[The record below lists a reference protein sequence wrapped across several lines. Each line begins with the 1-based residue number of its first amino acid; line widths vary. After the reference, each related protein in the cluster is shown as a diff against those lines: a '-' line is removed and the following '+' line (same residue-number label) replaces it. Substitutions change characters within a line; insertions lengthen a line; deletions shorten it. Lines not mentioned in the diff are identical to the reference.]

1 MMFTLRMAWR
11 ELRAEWTRLLFFFL
25 CLAVGV
31 GSIVALRSV
40 IQTVRDTMTRE
51 TRTMMGA
58 DVVVSSNRAWEPKTR
73 DVIEQ
78 RLAAATVLARTET
91 VETLTMVR
99 PADTEKQ
106 VARLVELVGVEAAYP
121 LYGEFTLE
129 GGQPYSFDLVRNR
142 GALVRPDLLAQLGAS
157 VGEDILVGDVRLTIR
172 GVITAEP
179 GRRAGGFS
187 FGSKL
192 FISRDDFDRTGLLGP
207 GSRASFRL
215 LVRVPD
221 DQADRLVRDISR
233 QVRGQFVR
241 TRSFRS
247 AEEDTA
253 EQFSKAEDY
262 LSLVGLVVV
271 VLGGVG
277 VWSVIR
283 VFMQQ
288 KLRSIAILKCIGA
301 TSREILLV
309 YLMQVVAMG
318 IVGSLCGIALGAFVI
333 AWVDPM
339 VGRIAGI
346 DVSYSLSATAAAH
359 GASVGLLVAVLFAL
373 VPLLDVRHVRPSSLL
388 RVAEPSARRSI
399 DWVRLGAIVLVGAG
413 LAALASW
420 QAGSARIG
428 LIMSVGFATLV
439 LVLNIAGVAL
449 VRALTPL
456 HASSWF
462 PLRYASRRVA
472 RPGNQ
477 VRAILLAVGLGAFL
491 VVGVR
496 MVQENLLAEFRLEE
510 RPDSP
515 DMFLVDVQL
524 DQVQG
529 VRTLLATPALGV
541 QGTPAMIPVVRA
553 RVAGLRGATGSAST
567 PEEVRR
573 RGLGREF
580 TSTYREALARNE
592 RVVDGQFWPPTP
604 SSVAEVS
611 IEQGLREHAGLS
623 VGDTIRF
630 DVLGR
635 SIEARVTS
643 VRSVNWVDA
652 RAGGFMFV
660 FRPGVLENA
669 PQTYIA
675 PLRGPADPAAR
686 GRLQRAVVDAFPN
699 VSLVDVREIL
709 ATASRV
715 ISVVTLAVTVVGSLV
730 LFTGM
735 LILVGAISMTKFQRV
750 YETAVLKT
758 LGATSRF
765 IAVLLVTEYGL
776 LGLVAGAIGS
786 GGGLAL
792 SWAINRFVLK
802 LAWHPLP
809 GLAVEGVVVST
820 VAVAVVGVLASLDV
834 LRRKPLAT
842 LRGE

>member
-1 MMFTLRMAWR
+1 MFTLRMAWR

-31 GSIVALRSV
+31 GSIAALRSV
-40 IQTVRDTMTRE
+40 IQAVRDTMMRE

-58 DVVVSSNRAWEPKTR
+58 DVVVSSNRAWESSAR
-73 DVIEQ
+73 DVIER
-78 RLAAATVLARTET
+78 RLAVATVRARTET

-99 PADTEKQ
+99 PADSSKA
-106 VARLVELVGVEAAYP
+106 VARLVELIGVEPAYP
-121 LYGEFTLE
+121 LYGRFDLE
-129 GGQPYSFDLVRNR
+129 GGQPYSFALVRNG
-142 GALVRPDLLAQLGAS
+142 GALVRPDLLAQLGAR
-157 VGEDILVGDVRLTIR
+157 VGDDILVGDVRLNIR
-172 GVITAEP
+172 GVVTAEP

-187 FGSKL
+187 FGSRL
-192 FISRDDFDRTGLLGP
+192 FISRGDFDKAGLLGP

-215 LVRVPD
+215 LLRVPD
-221 DQADRLVRDISR
+221 DQADPIARDISLKLR
-233 QVRGQFVR
+233 AQFVR
-241 TRSFRS
+241 ARSFRS
-247 AEEDTA
+247 AEENTA
-253 EQFSKAEDY
+253 EAFSRAEDY

-288 KLRSIAILKCIGA
+288 KIKSIAVLKCVGA
-301 TSREILLV
+301 TSADILLI
-309 YLMQVVAMG
+309 YLAQVVAMG
-318 IVGSLCGIALGAFVI
+318 VIGSLCGIGLGALAL
-333 AWVDPM
+333 AWIEPT
-339 VGRIAGI
+339 VGRLGGVDLSYTLSGSAVAQGAG
-346 DVSYSLSATAAAH
+346 
-359 GASVGLLVAVLFAL
+359 VGLLVALLFAV
-373 VPLLDVRHVRPSSLL
+373 VPLLEVRHVPPSSLM
-388 RVAEPSARRSI
+388 RVAERPARGPI
-399 DWVRLGAIVLVGAG
+399 DWLRLGAILFVGAA
-413 LAALASW
+413 LAGLASW
-420 QAGSARIG
+420 QAGSARVG
-428 LIMSVGFATLV
+428 LIMSVGFAALV
-439 LVLNIAGVAL
+439 VLLNLAGMGL

-456 HASSWF
+456 HSSSWF

-496 MVQENLLAEFRLEE
+496 MVQENLLAEFRLDEL
-510 RPDSP
+510 PDSP

-524 DQVQG
+524 DQIQG
-529 VRTLLATPALGV
+529 IRTLLASPGLGV
-541 QGTPAMIPVVRA
+541 QGSPQMIPVLRA
-553 RVAGLRGATGSAST
+553 RVAGLRGATVSANT
-567 PEEVRR
+567 PDDVRR

-580 TSTYREALARNE
+580 TITYRAALERNE
-592 RVVDGQFWPPTP
+592 RVIAGAFWPPTP
-604 SSVAEVS
+604 SSAAEVS
-611 IEQGLREHAGLS
+611 IEQGLRDYAGLA
-623 VGDTIRF
+623 VGDSIRF

-643 VRSVNWVDA
+643 IRSVNWVDA

-660 FRPGVLENA
+660 FRPGVLESA

-675 PLRGPADPAAR
+675 PIRGPADAGAR

-709 ATASRV
+709 ATAARV
-715 ISVVTLAVTVVGSLV
+715 VSVVTLAVTVVGSLV

-735 LILVGAISMTKFQRV
+735 LILIGAISMTKFQRV
-750 YETAVLKT
+750 YEAAILKT

-765 IAVLLVTEYGL
+765 IGVLLVTEYGL
-776 LGLVAGAIGS
+776 LGLVAGTIGS

-802 LAWHPLP
+802 VAWHPLP
-809 GLAVEGVVVST
+809 ALALEGVAVSVLT
-820 VAVAVVGVLASLDV
+820 VAAVGVLASLDV

>member
-1 MMFTLRMAWR
+1 MFTLRMAWR
-11 ELRAEWTRLLFFFL
+11 ELRAEWKRLLFFFL

-40 IQTVRDTMTRE
+40 IQAVRDTMTRE

-58 DVVVSSNRAWEPKTR
+58 DVVVSSNRAWDPKAR
-73 DVIEQ
+73 DVIDE
-78 RLAAATVLARTET
+78 RLAAASVRARTET

-99 PADTEKQ
+99 PADASKP
-106 VARLVELVGVEAAYP
+106 VARLVELVGVQSAYP
-121 LYGEFTLE
+121 LYGRFELE
-129 GGQPYSFDLVRNR
+129 GGQPYSFDLLRNR
-142 GALVRPDLLAQLGAS
+142 GALVRPDLLAQLGAQ
-157 VGEDILVGDVRLTIR
+157 VGDTILVGETRLTIR

-179 GRRAGGFS
+179 GRRGGGFS
-187 FGSKL
+187 FGSRL
-192 FISRDDFDRTGLLGP
+192 FISRDDFDKTGLLGP

-221 DQADRLVRDISR
+221 AQADPIARDISR
-233 QVRGQFVR
+233 QLRGQFVR
-241 TRSFRS
+241 ARSFRS
-247 AEEDTA
+247 AEENTA
-253 EQFSKAEDY
+253 EEFSRAEDY

-288 KLRSIAILKCIGA
+288 KLKSIAVLKCIGA
-301 TSREILLV
+301 TSADILLI
-309 YLMQVVAMG
+309 YLAQVVAMG
-318 IVGSLCGIALGAFVI
+318 AVGSLFGIALGALAV
-333 AWVDPM
+333 AWVEP
-339 VGRIAGI
+339 VIGRMAGI
-346 DVSYSLSATAAAH
+346 DASYSLSATAAAQ
-359 GASVGLLVAVLFAL
+359 GAGVGMLVALLFAL

-388 RVAEPSARRSI
+388 RVADASARRSI
-399 DWVRLGAIVLVGAG
+399 DWVRLGAILAVGSG

-420 QAGSARIG
+420 QAGSARVG
-428 LIMSVGFATLV
+428 LIMSVGFAALV
-439 LVLNIAGVAL
+439 IALNVAGVGL
-449 VRALTPL
+449 VRALSPL

-496 MVQENLLAEFRLEE
+496 MVQENLLAEFRLED

-524 DQVQG
+524 DQIEA
-529 VRTLLATPALGV
+529 VRMLLAKPGLGV
-541 QGTPAMIPVVRA
+541 QGTPQAIPVLRV
-553 RVAGLRGATGSAST
+553 RVAGLRGSTVSAST
-567 PEEVRR
+567 PDEVRR
-573 RGLGREF
+573 RGLGREY
-580 TSTYREALARNE
+580 TVTYRATLERNE
-592 RVVDGQFWPPTP
+592 RVIQGQFWPPTA
-604 SSVAEVS
+604 SSVPEVS
-611 IEQGLREHAGLS
+611 IEQGLRDHSGVS
-623 VGDTIRF
+623 VGDSVRF

-635 SIEARVTS
+635 IIEARVTS

-660 FRPGVLENA
+660 FRPGVLDTA
-669 PQTYIA
+669 PQTYIV
-675 PLRGPADPAAR
+675 PLRGPADAGAR
-686 GRLQRAVVDAFPN
+686 GRLQRGVVDAFPN

-709 ATASRV
+709 ATAARV
-715 ISVVTLAVTVVGSLV
+715 VSVVTLSVTVVGSLV

-750 YETAVLKT
+750 YEAAILKT

-776 LGLVAGAIGS
+776 LGLVAGTIGS

-792 SWAINRFVLK
+792 SWAVNRFVLRV
-802 LAWHPLP
+802 AWHPLP
-809 GLAVEGVVVST
+809 GLALEGMVVST
-820 VAVAVVGVLASLDV
+820 LVVAVVGVLASLDV

>member
-99 PADTEKQ
+99 PADAEKQ

-129 GGQPYSFDLVRNR
+129 GGQPYSFDLVRNG
-142 GALVRPDLLAQLGAS
+142 GALVRPDLLAQLGAG
-157 VGEDILVGDVRLTIR
+157 VGEDILVGDARLTIR

-241 TRSFRS
+241 TWSFRS
-247 AEEDTA
+247 AEDDTA

-288 KLRSIAILKCIGA
+288 KLRSIAILKCVGA

-318 IVGSLCGIALGAFVI
+318 IVGSLCGIALGAVVI

-339 VGRIAGI
+339 VGRVAGI

-359 GASVGLLVAVLFAL
+359 GASAGLLVAVLFAL
-373 VPLLDVRHVRPSSLL
+373 VPLLDVRHVRPSALL
-388 RVAEPSARRSI
+388 RVAEPSSRRSI
-399 DWVRLGAIVLVGAG
+399 DWVRFGAIVLVGAG

-428 LIMSVGFATLV
+428 LIMSVGFAVLV
-439 LVLNIAGVAL
+439 VVLNIAGVGL

-491 VVGVR
+491 VIGVR

-553 RVAGLRGATGSAST
+553 RVAGLRGATVSAST

-580 TSTYREALARNE
+580 TCTYRASLERNE
-592 RVVDGQFWPPTP
+592 RVVGGQFWPPTP
-604 SSVAEVS
+604 SSAPEVS
-611 IEQGLREHAGLS
+611 IEQGLRDHAGLS

-660 FRPGVLENA
+660 FRPGVFESA

-792 SWAINRFVLK
+792 SWAVNRFVLK

-809 GLAVEGVVVST
+809 GLAAEGVVVST

>member
-1 MMFTLRMAWR
+1 MFTLRMAWR
-11 ELRAEWTRLLFFFL
+11 ELRAEWKRLLFFFL

-40 IQTVRDTMTRE
+40 IQAVRDTMTRE

-58 DVVVSSNRAWEPKTR
+58 DVVVSSNRAWEPKAR

-78 RLAAATVLARTET
+78 RLAAASVRARTET

-99 PADTEKQ
+99 PADTSKQ
-106 VARLVELVGVEAAYP
+106 VARLVELVGVQSAYP
-121 LYGEFTLE
+121 LYGQFALE
-129 GGQPYSFDLVRNR
+129 GDQPYSFDLLRNR
-142 GALVRPDLLAQLGAS
+142 GALVRPDLLAQLGAR
-157 VGEDILVGDVRLTIR
+157 VGDDILVGDARLTIR
-172 GVITAEP
+172 GVVTAEP

-187 FGSKL
+187 FGSRL
-192 FISRDDFDRTGLLGP
+192 FISRDEFDRTGLLGP

-215 LVRVPD
+215 LMRVPD
-221 DQADRLVRDISR
+221 DQADPIARDISL
-233 QVRGQFVR
+233 QLRGQFIR
-241 TRSFRS
+241 ARSFRS
-247 AEEDTA
+247 AEDNTA
-253 EQFSKAEDY
+253 EQFSRAEDY

-288 KLRSIAILKCIGA
+288 KLKSIAVLKCVGA
-301 TSREILLV
+301 TSGEILLV
-309 YLMQVVAMG
+309 YLVQVAAMG
-318 IVGSLCGIALGAFVI
+318 VAGSLCGIALGALAI
-333 AWVDPM
+333 GWVEPM

-346 DVSYSLSATAAAH
+346 DVSYSLSATAAAQ
-359 GASVGLLVAVLFAL
+359 GAGVGLLVALLFAL

-399 DWVRLGAIVLVGAG
+399 DVVRFGASVGVGAG
-413 LAALASW
+413 LAAVASW
-420 QAGSARIG
+420 QAGSVRIG

-439 LVLNIAGVAL
+439 LLLNVAGVGL

-496 MVQENLLAEFRLEE
+496 MVQESLLAEFRLEE

-515 DMFLVDVQL
+515 DMFLIDVQS
-524 DQVQG
+524 DQIQG
-529 VRTLLATPALGV
+529 VRTLLADPGLGV
-541 QGTPAMIPVVRA
+541 QGTPQVIPVLRA
-553 RVAGLRGATGSAST
+553 RVAGLRGATVSASG
-567 PEEVRR
+567 PDEVRR

-580 TSTYREALARNE
+580 AVTYRATLERNE
-592 RVVDGQFWPPTP
+592 RVVEGQLWPPTP
-604 SSVAEVS
+604 SAVAEVS
-611 IEQGLREHAGLS
+611 IEQGLRDHAGLS
-623 VGDTIRF
+623 VGDSIRF

-635 SIEARVTS
+635 DIEARVTS

-660 FRPGVLENA
+660 FRPGVLERA

-675 PLRGPADPAAR
+675 PLRGPADAAAR
-686 GRLQRAVVDAFPN
+686 GRLQRRIVDAFPN

-709 ATASRV
+709 ATAARV
-715 ISVVTLAVTVVGSLV
+715 LSMVTLAVTVVGSLV

-758 LGATSRF
+758 LGATSRL
-765 IAVLLVTEYGL
+765 IAVMLVTEYGL

-792 SWAINRFVLK
+792 SWAVNRFVLK
-802 LAWHPLP
+802 VAWHPLP
-809 GLAVEGVVVST
+809 ALAVEGVVVSAL
-820 VAVAVVGVLASLDV
+820 AVALVGVLASLDV
-834 LRRKPLAT
+834 LRRKPLAA